1 MPIEQKLMILQQND
15 LHGYLLSHPE
25 GFYNGQG
32 QLSFEEAGGLA
43 RIAAFVKER
52 RMQYGEAFLFIDGGD
67 LFHGTGYAV
76 EQHGQVIQEAYAS
89 LDLDV
94 FVPGN
99 WDFAYGPERLQTL
112 AKHVAHHTLAANV
125 KVAGDDGMYLP
136 PYVIVERAGLK
147 LGVIGLTYG
156 HETATMPVTFSEGLR
171 FSLGEAELKKAVFE
185 LTGAG
190 VDLIIVV
197 SHMGFPADVSLA
209 KKVDGIDL
217 IVSAH
222 SHDRVHELVRV
233 NDTLII
239 QSGAHGSFMTELV
252 LTLLPAEKGR
262 TRGKKVIVS
271 AEHRLIPMLS
281 HLPEEPTVKAHVERL
296 TQDYR
301 ERKNETIGE
310 LRTPLH
316 RLSLLSAPMDRL
328 LTDAYQ
334 WRTGADV
341 AFSHAWRYG
350 APVMPGTVRAQHLD
364 EIIPTNPSVFT
375 AEIDGYTL
383 RDALEHN
390 LEHVFSGDPMQQ
402 KGGYV
407 IRSSGLVMT
416 IKPYNPKGQRIQDL
430 WIGQKIWQGSKMYR
444 IAGAGE
450 QILKGYTFERVM
462 TGETAHDVL
471 RAYFAHHGSVEVDE
485 HPNVISV

>member
-1 MPIEQKLMILQQND
+1 MTLEQKLVILQQND
-15 LHGYLLSHPE
+15 LHGYLLPHPE
-25 GFYNGQG
+25 GFYDGHG
-32 QLSFEEAGGLA
+32 QLSFEEVGGLA
-43 RIAAFVKER
+43 RIASLVKER
-52 RMQYGEAFLFIDGGD
+52 RMKYGDALLFVDGGD
-67 LFHGTGYAV
+67 LFHGTGYAI
-76 EQHGQVIQEAYAS
+76 EQQGQIIQEAYAM

-99 WDFAYGPERLQTL
+99 WDFAYGPARLQSL
-112 AKHVAHHTLAANV
+112 AKQVAQHALAANV
-125 KVAGDDGMYLP
+125 KYAGGGGVYLP

-156 HETATMPVTFSEGLR
+156 HETATMPGKFSEGLR
-171 FSLGEAELKKAVFE
+171 FTLGEEELKKAVFE

-209 KKVDGIDL
+209 KKVDGIHL
-217 IVSAH
+217 ILSAH
-222 SHDRVHELVRV
+222 SHDRIHQLVRV
-233 NDTLII
+233 HDTLII

-262 TRGKKVIVS
+262 TRGKKIIAY
-271 AEHRLIPMLS
+271 AEHRLIPTLFHLS
-281 HLPEEPTVKAHVERL
+281 EDLSVKTHVERL
-296 TQDYR
+296 TQDYI
-301 ERKNETIGE
+301 ERKNEPIGE

-375 AEIDGYTL
+375 ANIDGYTL

-390 LEHVFSGDPMQQ
+390 LEQVFSSDALQQ

-407 IRSSGLVMT
+407 LRSSGLVMT
-416 IKPYNPKGQRIQDL
+416 IKPYNPPGQRIQDL
-430 WIGQKIWQGSKMYR
+430 WIGRKPWQGSKMYT

-450 QILKGYTFERVM
+450 QILKSYTFERLEI
-462 TGETAHDVL
+462 GETAHDVV
-471 RAYFAHHGSVEVDE
+471 RAYFATHGSIEVDDRS
-485 HPNVISV
+485 NVITV